1 MIDIYIDKVELQN
14 CRGHSEMEM
23 DFPVNNFTVIQGK
36 NGSGKSTIP
45 KSISMALFGDDGSP
59 PGEKLTVTEMVNR
72 KTGKDLSIKVYFRS
86 IESDVVDHY
95 RVELYYNHHQYQNQ
109 FFLFK
114 NDIPISGKTKADTY
128 KMIEEILYPK
138 DIYHNVIYF
147 SQQVKNFFTSL
158 TNSQQKELFDTI
170 LQTKIY
176 NLYYSNAHEQ
186 EGLLKKSL
194 SEVDSD
200 IEKLNHEYSLRDEE
214 ISRLKKSRDEFVKQ
228 NAELLSELKLK
239 KINFEN
245 QIQILSDSIKDSD
258 YSENE
263 YDSLKKE
270 IVIVEQK
277 ISQIEQ
283 KINDQIEK
291 LETDKNSE
299 WKTIQLNLDREKQ
312 SEHEKIRSEIDE
324 KVSNL
329 HNEKSKIFNL
339 ITEIQKKYDSTE
351 LLKDKS
357 DFEKEK
363 QKEIRQVYSMISD
376 LDSEFSII
384 DIESERD
391 NRLSIIDTNIQDLKT
406 KAAQLKEKA
415 VSIKSSID
423 EKNINIKKDRD
434 SISGEVPICTKCLRP
449 FDNEKDLQIIKND
462 ILKSESD
469 IKDLETKYKSF
480 EDEMSSLRSEF
491 EEASKVKEKTKLD
504 YETRIKDVLEKKNQR
519 ISELENKQSLLQCEI
534 DEYSKE
540 IDSRIE
546 ILQEKSKSES
556 LEYENRKQEI
566 DSEINELQNEK
577 RDRLQQ
583 MTTSYEK
590 ELLIQEQEHNKKYV
604 QIRSDITDKF
614 SKEIEKLQF
623 KLDSYNE
630 KMNKIESSK
639 QSFSDLQM
647 KLNTNKIELNYVM
660 NRIQEVSS
668 QTYDESL
675 IDSAEKEKTKTKEKI
690 DSQCENKTSI
700 ERELE
705 IIKFWK
711 IAFSDSGIKS
721 MLIDMAIPHM
731 NESVSKSL
739 DKMAPGIFTVSFDT
753 LKETKAG
760 DIRDKFSVNVLHNIK
775 GTDSHKLLSGGEKR
789 IVDLACMDALR
800 SLVERLYGKRI
811 HNIFYD
817 EVLDSLDDDNRQ
829 IFCQNLKLI
838 SEDKNV
844 TLITHSA
851 AEHMEPDRI
860 FKF

>member
-1 MIDIYIDKVELQN
+1 M
-14 CRGHSEMEM
+14 
-23 DFPVNNFTVIQGK
+23 
-36 NGSGKSTIP
+36 
-45 KSISMALFGDDGSP
+45 
-59 PGEKLTVTEMVNR
+59 
-72 KTGKDLSIKVYFRS
+72 
-86 IESDVVDHY
+86 
-95 RVELYYNHHQYQNQ
+95 
-109 FFLFK
+109 
-114 NDIPISGKTKADTY
+114 
-128 KMIEEILYPK
+128 
-138 DIYHNVIYF
+138 
-147 SQQVKNFFTSL
+147 
-158 TNSQQKELFDTI
+158 
-170 LQTKIY
+170 
-176 NLYYSNAHEQ
+176 
-186 EGLLKKSL
+186 
-194 SEVDSD
+194 
-200 IEKLNHEYSLRDEE
+200 NHEYSLRDEE

-228 NAELLSELKLK
+228 NAESLSELKLK

-480 EDEMSSLRSEF
+480 EDEMSSLRFEF